1 MEPPLIQDAFL
12 PPVTE
17 QDRPHCRGGAT
28 VAQEKTNARPPGG
41 EWSPDRDRDA
51 PTPGLEPRLFPYIW
65 RHSKR
70 DQLAICMVVLAS
82 VPFYFA
88 SLDLPKRIVND
99 AIIGKAFAHG
109 EATAPF
115 LNFEIAWPAF
125 LGGGWTEIFNGFH
138 ADRQGLLLWLSGLF
152 LILVLINGAFKFR
165 INLQK
170 GVLGE
175 RMLRRL
181 RFQLFSLMLRFTPET
196 QREVKS
202 SETATIIRDE
212 VEPIGSFIGD
222 AIVVP
227 AQLGTHAATALA
239 FILMQNVWL
248 GLAAGAIAGVQI
260 AVIPRLRHAILR
272 LSRQR
277 QIESRNLAGRV
288 AEVLDGLDAVTV
300 NDSVRWERAE
310 ISGRLHGLYD
320 LRLQIY
326 RRKFAIKYLNNLLA
340 QVTPFLFY
348 AVGGLLALKGE
359 LSIGQ
364 LVAVLAA
371 YRDLPPPLKGLIDW
385 DQQRLDVEVKYE
397 AIAAHFGAQR
407 LRLADATRSDLPQD
421 QTRAVTSDGLV
432 LRDPKEGRSV
442 TIADLHIALPAQ
454 VGLHS
459 PGTGL
464 AHQFAR
470 ALAGL
475 QSPVAG
481 AVSIGALNLVT
492 AGRAARARRIGY
504 AGRDPVLFPGTIRD
518 NLVYGLRTAPQSDLE
533 DTRPLFEAHRAGN
546 SPDPVDTQWV
556 DLAALGASDTRA
568 LDLRML
574 DLLSR
579 LGMDEDLYRF
589 GLTATSRCE
598 GTPLGERMIAARRHL
613 HRRLVA
619 TGKTDL
625 VLPFDLEEYNQRA
638 TVAENLLFG
647 VPTDPAL
654 VGQRLASEP
663 RFRAVLAEH
672 GLLRD
677 LDRLGVA
684 VARTLVEI
692 SRGLPPGHALFRCL
706 PVIDQEALPE
716 IERRLAVLGDR
727 ALPDRPGDDVFLTL
741 ALSYIEPSHRL
752 GLLDRPLCRR
762 IVGARGPLQTR
773 LHSGGKPDIAP
784 FDPGRINMRS
794 SMLDNLLFGRVDTT
808 QMNAEVD
815 IQEHVRAAVR
825 HFGLEGDVRVRGLDY
840 GVGNRG
846 RLLTVRQQASIEL
859 ARAVLRQP
867 DLLVLDGTLRHLED
881 CAGVIEALTS
891 GPLAPESLL
900 VVTDTAE
907 EAALLPVQVTV
918 ERSGA
923 VHIAQ
928 ASSPVVLA

>member
-1 MEPPLIQDAFL
+1 M
-12 PPVTE
+12 
-17 QDRPHCRGGAT
+17 
-28 VAQEKTNARPPGG
+28 
-41 EWSPDRDRDA
+41 
-51 PTPGLEPRLFPYIW
+51 
-65 RHSKR
+65 
-70 DQLAICMVVLAS
+70 
-82 VPFYFA
+82 
-88 SLDLPKRIVND
+88 
-99 AIIGKAFAHG
+99 
-109 EATAPF
+109 
-115 LNFEIAWPAF
+115 
-125 LGGGWTEIFNGFH
+125 
-138 ADRQGLLLWLSGLF
+138 
-152 LILVLINGAFKFR
+152 
-165 INLQK
+165 
-170 GVLGE
+170 
-175 RMLRRL
+175 
-181 RFQLFSLMLRFTPET
+181 
-196 QREVKS
+196 
-202 SETATIIRDE
+202 
-212 VEPIGSFIGD
+212 
-222 AIVVP
+222 
-227 AQLGTHAATALA
+227 
-239 FILMQNVWL
+239 
-248 GLAAGAIAGVQI
+248 
-260 AVIPRLRHAILR
+260 
-272 LSRQR
+272 
-277 QIESRNLAGRV
+277 
-288 AEVLDGLDAVTV
+288 
-300 NDSVRWERAE
+300 
-310 ISGRLHGLYD
+310 
-320 LRLQIY
+320 
-326 RRKFAIKYLNNLLA
+326 
-340 QVTPFLFY
+340 
-348 AVGGLLALKGE
+348 
-359 LSIGQ
+359 
-364 LVAVLAA
+364 
-371 YRDLPPPLKGLIDW
+371 
-385 DQQRLDVEVKYE
+385 
-397 AIAAHFGAQR
+397 
-407 LRLADATRSDLPQD
+407 
-421 QTRAVTSDGLV
+421 
-432 LRDPKEGRSV
+432 

-794 SMLDNLLFGRVDTT
+794 SMLDNLLFGRIDTT